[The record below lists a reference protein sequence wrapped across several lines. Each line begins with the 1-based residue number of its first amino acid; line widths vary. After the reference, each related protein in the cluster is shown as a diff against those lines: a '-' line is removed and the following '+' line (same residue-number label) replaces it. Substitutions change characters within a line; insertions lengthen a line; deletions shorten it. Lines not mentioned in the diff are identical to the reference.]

1 MKSVQFCKVCVWVF
15 LSLGALRGDELNLGY
30 VSFDTL
36 IPGVPGFPGVNS
48 FTIGNLTGDPGAGG
62 FALPPDFPSFTGAVF
77 RNSSLTLNIGNSPTV
92 MALGDIGP
100 GFFSP
105 PSLEFADTIEFSSA
119 RFTASL
125 DSPDFLLSGGS
136 TFTANSLLIDVLLS
150 PAAGN
155 ALAPGIDVT
164 LITVSDAVTPIPE
177 PASWILLVS
186 AGVIPFIRKALVTKP

>member
-1 MKSVQFCKVCVWVF
+1 
-15 LSLGALRGDELNLGY
+15 
-30 VSFDTL
+30 
-36 IPGVPGFPGVNS
+36 
-48 FTIGNLTGDPGAGG
+48 
-62 FALPPDFPSFTGAVF
+62 
-77 RNSSLTLNIGNSPTV
+77 
-92 MALGDIGP
+92 MALGDIGL